1 MRADTD
7 MDTAMDNF
15 LPLYQA
21 FDALFPIGAYT
32 LSGGME
38 TYTQKGIVK
47 DKSTLL
53 AYLKAQLYLLPYNDL
68 GIAAKVAESGDFP
81 LFDGLCTAM
90 KQPCE
95 IRLGSEKLCT
105 RFLKAQNALFSYSLL
120 EDYRKAIRE
129 GRCKGHYCVAVG
141 LLLRSLALNRQESG
155 LQKALELYCY
165 SLLSAMVNHGVKL
178 IPLGQMDGQ
187 TALFEAMG
195 EIPAAVSKAVLAE
208 FEELGVSGSGFD
220 LRSMEHEALAGRL
233 YIS

>member
-1 MRADTD
+1 M
-7 MDTAMDNF
+7 NSF
-15 LPLYQA
+15 LALCQA
-21 FDALFPIGAYT
+21 FDALFPIGSYT

-47 DKSTLL
+47 DKSSLL

-68 GIAAKVAESGDFP
+68 GVAAQTARSGDFV
-81 LFDGLCTAM
+81 LFDGLCAAM

-105 RFLKAQNALFSYSLL
+105 RFLKAQEALFSYPLL
-120 EDYRKAIRE
+120 IDYCRAIRE
-129 GRCKGHYCVAVG
+129 GRCKGHYPVAVG
-141 LLLRSLALNRQESG
+141 LLIRSLGLKGAELAL
-155 LQKALELYCY
+155 LQALELYCY

-187 TALFEAMG
+187 SALFEAMDG
-195 EIPAAVSKAVLAE
+195 ILTAVSRAVSVE
-208 FEELGVSGSGFD
+208 IEELGVSGGGFD
-220 LRSMEHEALAGRL
+220 LRSMQHEGLAGRL